1 MQMYPGWSA
10 RDNYAVHKKRKRK
23 PKKQPQA
30 EEAAATEEKGE
41 CPPFPLLPLYF
52 SLLPLLSLS
61 PSLSLSLSRFFS
73 ITVLLAHTLTFSFCP
88 SLLPMM
94 LLKCKFHMD
103 RSGFTLSLLL
113 SPFSADA
120 CQPPL
125 SPDPNSRKCRA
136 RYGLDQQQM
145 WCGPCRLVGALLYTL
160 SQIHCHV
167 YMYIHVVP
175 YVKSLTSGYTIRFCI
190 IVIIIL
196 FLSFPPHQTLLP
208 APTFLSPSSLLPA
221 LSLTSHL
228 RRKKKCIRCSEGDG
242 DCAPKQDDT
251 PLEDDVMANDD
262 GSANNSNGDTKNASN
277 GQLPVAN
284 TTFGALVA
292 VETTKDSSSNSQSNS
307 TAPPPVALGN
317 QTAAT

>member
-41 CPPFPLLPLYF
+41 CKLSFFSSVASLFFPSP
-52 SLLPLLSLS
+52 S
-61 PSLSLSLSRFFS
+61 PSLTLSLSRFFS
-73 ITVLLAHTLTFSFCP
+73 ITVSLAHTLTFSFCL

-94 LLKCKFHMD
+94 LLKCKFHVE

-113 SPFSADA
+113 SLFPADA

-167 YMYIHVVP
+167 YSAICKVTNLWLYYQILYYRNYYYI
-175 YVKSLTSGYTIRFCI
+175 
-190 IVIIIL
+190 
-196 FLSFPPHQTLLP
+196 FLSSPPHQSLLP
-208 APTFLSPSSLLPA
+208 APTFLPSSLLPPPS
-221 LSLTSHL
+221 SLHSPSL
-228 RRKKKCIRCSEGDG
+228 LISGVRRNVS
-242 DCAPKQDDT
+242 AVPKEMET
-251 PLEDDVMANDD
+251 VPPNKM
-262 GSANNSNGDTKNASN
+262 T
-277 GQLPVAN
+277 LPS
-284 TTFGALVA
+284 
-292 VETTKDSSSNSQSNS
+292 KMM
-307 TAPPPVALGN
+307 
-317 QTAAT
+317 